1 MGYDLSQLEAFT
13 ATVAAGSLGRAA
25 MALHITQP
33 ALSRIIQR
41 LEASVGAPLF
51 ERHARGMQL
60 TDIGLALLPHAQLL
74 QRESQAA
81 REEIDAL
88 RGVAKGTIRVGAI
101 ASVSGLLLADLLS
114 RVRERWPGL
123 KVQVQEDVWNKLA
136 EALVRRDIDL
146 ALGVEVADT
155 DDVIS
160 IKDCRWQDTIC
171 IVAAPSHPLRHQR
184 RLVLA
189 DTLQQP
195 WAFVPPGTEPHQNL
209 QRIFAAN
216 GLGVPDLAV
225 ETRSVVVLKSLVA
238 HAGFLSLMP
247 EPMYVAERE
256 AGLIQPLK
264 IAGSSTVRTLTA
276 FRRRG
281 GLLPG
286 PAVKLLEELRRSLMT
301 HATPD
306 QPG

>member
-1 MGYDLSQLEAFT
+1 MGYDLSQLAAFT

-41 LEASVGAPLF
+41 LESSVGAPLF

-60 TDIGLALLPHAQLL
+60 TDIGRALLPHAQLL
-74 QRESQAA
+74 QREAQAA

-88 RGVAKGTIRVGAI
+88 RGVARGTIRVGAI

-123 KVQVQEDVWNKLA
+123 KVQVQEDVWNNLA

-155 DDVIS
+155 DEVIS

-171 IVAAPSHPLRHQR
+171 IVAAPSHPLRRQR

-195 WAFVPPGTEPHQNL
+195 WAFVPQGTEPHQNL
-209 QRIFAAN
+209 QRVFAAN
-216 GLGVPDLAV
+216 GLGV
-225 ETRSVVVLKSLVA
+225 
-238 HAGFLSLMP
+238 
-247 EPMYVAERE
+247 ERPS
-256 AGLIQPLK
+256 AYAQWT
-264 IAGSSTVRTLTA
+264 S
-276 FRRRG
+276 
-281 GLLPG
+281 
-286 PAVKLLEELRRSLMT
+286 
-301 HATPD
+301 
-306 QPG
+306 Q

>member
-1 MGYDLSQLEAFT
+1 MGYDLSQLAAFT

-41 LEASVGAPLF
+41 LESSVGAPLF

-60 TDIGLALLPHAQLL
+60 TDIGRALLPHAQLL
-74 QRESQAA
+74 QREAQAA

-88 RGVAKGTIRVGAI
+88 RGVARGTIRVGAI

-123 KVQVQEDVWNKLA
+123 KVQVQEDVWNNLA

-155 DDVIS
+155 DEVIS

-171 IVAAPSHPLRHQR
+171 IVAAPSHPLRRQR

-195 WAFVPPGTEPHQNL
+195 WAFVPQGTEPHQNL
-209 QRIFAAN
+209 QRVFAAN

-238 HAGFLSLMP
+238 HAGFLSWMP

-264 IAGSSTVRTLTA
+264 ITGSSTVRTLTA

-286 PAVKLLEELRRSLMT
+286 PAVKLLEELRRSLAT
-301 HATPD
+301 HATPV
-306 QPG
+306 QPD